1 MSENTCPDRPGFLPI
16 APSGVGHR
24 ARLGAIPRAKGGIS
38 RAACAQARSAGVPLA
53 ALLKG
58 SNLTIKQV
66 TDPQIPIA
74 ARDQLTLL
82 DLVAKATHDD
92 LLGLHL
98 AQRAEL
104 RELGL
109 LYYVLA
115 SSPTVIEA
123 LQRAVRY
130 STLVNEGVIQRC
142 TVGRSID
149 ITLDYAGISRHA
161 DRHQAECWMA
171 LIVRVLRQLSGTRI
185 TAQRVRFVHAR
196 STPPAALTAYFGGR
210 VEFGSD
216 VDRISFA
223 RNVGSTAIVGADSY
237 LNRLLVHYC
246 EEALAHRR
254 QGHASFRTR
263 VENALI
269 PLLPHATCTASAM
282 ARRLGFSQRTF
293 ARRLAAEGV
302 SFSALVDELRLDLAD
317 RYLAEPGV
325 SISQIAWLLG
335 FQQPSAF
342 SRAYRRWTGASP
354 RAVRRTTRWTK
365 GL

>member
-1 MSENTCPDRPGFLPI
+1 MKDPTYPHRPDFLPI
-16 APSGVGHR
+16 VPSTGGPRV
-24 ARLGAIPRAKGGIS
+24 RLGAVPRAKGGLS
-38 RAACAQARSAGVPLA
+38 RAACAQARRAGIPLPALLRDANLTIQQISDPQVPLA
-53 ALLKG
+53 AC
-58 SNLTIKQV
+58 
-66 TDPQIPIA
+66 
-74 ARDQLTLL
+74 DQLVLL
-82 DLVAKATHDD
+82 NLIADATQDD

-115 SSPTVIEA
+115 SSQTLIEA

-142 TVGRSID
+142 TVGRNIN
-149 ITLDYAGISRHA
+149 ITLDYTGISRHA

-171 LIVRVLRQLSGTRI
+171 LIVRILRQLSRRRI
-185 TAQRVRFVHAR
+185 IAQRVQFVHSR
-196 STPPAALTAYFGGR
+196 SRQPRELSAYLGGR

-223 RNVGSTAIVGADSY
+223 KGIGNTAVIGADPY
-237 LNRLLVHYC
+237 LNRLLAHYC
-246 EEALAHRR
+246 EEALAHRSR
-254 QGHASFRTR
+254 GRESFRSR
-263 VENALI
+263 VENAVVS
-269 PLLPHATCTASAM
+269 LLPHAECSARAI

-302 SFSALVDELRLDLAD
+302 SFSALLDELRLDLAN
-317 RYLAEPGV
+317 RYLAEPCTSV
-325 SISQIAWLLG
+325 SQIAWLLG
-335 FQQPSAF
+335 YQQVSAF
-342 SRAYRRWTGASP
+342 SKAYRRWTGRSP
-354 RAVRRTTRWTK
+354 RATRRTARWTK

>member
-1 MSENTCPDRPGFLPI
+1 MKEPAYPHRPDFLPI
-16 APSGVGHR
+16 VPFAGGPR
-24 ARLGAIPRAKGGIS
+24 DRLGAVPRAKGGIS
-38 RAACAQARSAGVPLA
+38 RAACAQARRAGIPLP
-53 ALLKG
+53 ALLRAA
-58 SNLTIKQV
+58 NLTLQLIRE
-66 TDPQIPIA
+66 PHAPLA

-82 DLVAKATHDD
+82 NLVADATRDD

-115 SSPTVIEA
+115 SSQTLIEA

-142 TVGRSID
+142 TVGRNIN
-149 ITLDYAGISRHA
+149 ITLDYTGISRHA

-171 LIVRVLRQLSGTRI
+171 LIVRILRQLSGRRI
-185 TAQRVRFVHAR
+185 AAQRVQFVHYR
-196 STPPAALTAYFGGR
+196 SSEPRELSAYFGGS

-223 RNVGSTAIVGADSY
+223 KGIGNTAVVGADPY
-237 LNRLLVHYC
+237 LNKLLAHYC
-246 EEALAHRR
+246 EEALAHRF
-254 QGHASFRTR
+254 QGRESFRSR
-263 VENALI
+263 VENAVV
-269 PLLPHATCTASAM
+269 PLLPHAECSARAM

-293 ARRLAAEGV
+293 ARHLTAEGV
-302 SFSALVDELRLDLAD
+302 SFSALLADLRLDLAN
-317 RYLAEPGV
+317 RYLAEPGTSV
-325 SISQIAWLLG
+325 SQIAWLLG
-335 FQQPSAF
+335 YQQVSAF
-342 SRAYRRWTGASP
+342 SKAYRRWTGTSP
-354 RAVRRTTRWTK
+354 RATRHTTKWSK